1 MNWLDLLASIL
12 GITCVVL
19 AGRNSKYNFWVG
31 YLYTTALFALFWQNN
46 LVASLMLQPVSLG
59 INIMGH
65 YRWTHPKDDEKSSQ
79 DSKALKVTM
88 LSWPERILCIFAV
101 FIIAF
106 AWGWL
111 LDRLF
116 PADPHPYLDSCV
128 TVLILMAQFL
138 SAQKKWDCWVA
149 WLIVNVTQMALH
161 LSVGNFFMPIVCG
174 LYLINGIISL
184 LNWGK
189 LYKKNAYFQILMAE
203 NDILLD
209 IRGLHASIGDKEILK
224 GIDLTIRKGEVHAVM
239 GPNGAGKSTLS
250 AVLVGRPDYTVTEG
264 SVTFLGRDLLAMSPE
279 ERSWAGIFLSFQSP
293 IEIPGVSITNFMK
306 AAVNARRKAQG
317 LEDLKP
323 AEFIKMMKE
332 KMAMV
337 QMKGEFAKREVNV
350 GFSGGE
356 KKRNE
361 IFQMA
366 MLDPM
371 LSILDETDSGLD
383 VDALRI
389 VAEGV
394 NKLRTPEKSA
404 IVITHYQ
411 RLLEY
416 IVPDV
421 VHVLKAGRIVKTGG
435 RELVDII
442 DRNGYDAF

>member
-31 YLYTTALFALFWQNN
+31 YLYTIALFALFWQNN

-189 LYKKNAYFQILMAE
+189 LYKKNA
-203 NDILLD
+203 
-209 IRGLHASIGDKEILK
+209 
-224 GIDLTIRKGEVHAVM
+224 
-239 GPNGAGKSTLS
+239 
-250 AVLVGRPDYTVTEG
+250 
-264 SVTFLGRDLLAMSPE
+264 
-279 ERSWAGIFLSFQSP
+279 
-293 IEIPGVSITNFMK
+293 
-306 AAVNARRKAQG
+306 
-317 LEDLKP
+317 
-323 AEFIKMMKE
+323 
-332 KMAMV
+332 
-337 QMKGEFAKREVNV
+337 
-350 GFSGGE
+350 
-356 KKRNE
+356 
-361 IFQMA
+361 
-366 MLDPM
+366 
-371 LSILDETDSGLD
+371 
-383 VDALRI
+383 
-389 VAEGV
+389 
-394 NKLRTPEKSA
+394 
-404 IVITHYQ
+404 
-411 RLLEY
+411 
-416 IVPDV
+416 
-421 VHVLKAGRIVKTGG
+421 
-435 RELVDII
+435 
-442 DRNGYDAF
+442 